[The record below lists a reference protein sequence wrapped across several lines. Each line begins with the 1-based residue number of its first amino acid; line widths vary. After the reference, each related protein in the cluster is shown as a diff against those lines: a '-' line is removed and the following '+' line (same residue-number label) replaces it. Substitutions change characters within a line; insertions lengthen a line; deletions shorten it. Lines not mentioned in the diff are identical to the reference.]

1 MNDIVMPRLSDSMT
15 EGTVVRWLKAPGE
28 AIARGEPLAE
38 IETDKATITYES
50 DIDGV
55 LTQILVGEGQTV
67 PVGSQ
72 IAIVQ
77 PLGAAAQ
84 QPPSQPN
91 APAASPPPLPMPP
104 EQSPAPLPTPSEFQQ
119 AAPPPLPNPPIEQA
133 PQQPFDHQQYEPE
146 LQQPGEY
153 QQTGEYEIAEQDTEQ
168 YDVGQSDAVAYDT
181 GEFTTGEGAEAPSGE
196 RIKASP
202 IARRLARR
210 LGLDIATIAGS
221 GPDGRI
227 VKEDVEAA
235 ADAAASRAAQRAPT
249 QAPATEQ
256 PFAGTQYSTEPP
268 AQPPHEYAYEPGGS
282 EQFEDAA
289 FAAAAHETIPQ
300 PQQPQQPPPAAPTD
314 PPLIPHYPPPPQ
326 APPAYPPQGYP
337 APAYPPPG
345 YGPPGMPPAYPPQP
359 AQPFPAPPPFVQG
372 MTGNFPAVE
381 QMGAQQPPQ
390 PPPAHQ
396 PAQQQPQQP
405 QQPQPPGASPTA
417 TRGHS
422 TPIEPTSA
430 QQTVARR
437 MAESKATAPEF
448 FVETEVD
455 MTMAVAFREQL
466 RSAIDPLPS
475 YNDFVFKAAAMALK
489 QYPNVNA
496 AYKDGHFE
504 QYSDVNIGMVVS
516 ATDLLAVPTLFNV
529 DEKGLSQIARE
540 SHELADA
547 VRNRSI
553 QPAQMTGGT
562 FSISN
567 LGMYGVE
574 RFTAILNP
582 PQAAILAVGAI
593 TRKAVIAEDGMSLVV
608 RQMMAMTLT
617 CDHRILYGAEAAEF
631 IAAIKAWLEN
641 PQMLQV

>member
-1 MNDIVMPRLSDSMT
+1 
-15 EGTVVRWLKAPGE
+15 
-28 AIARGEPLAE
+28 
-38 IETDKATITYES
+38 
-50 DIDGV
+50 
-55 LTQILVGEGQTV
+55 
-67 PVGSQ
+67 
-72 IAIVQ
+72 
-77 PLGAAAQ
+77 
-84 QPPSQPN
+84 
-91 APAASPPPLPMPP
+91 
-104 EQSPAPLPTPSEFQQ
+104 
-119 AAPPPLPNPPIEQA
+119 
-133 PQQPFDHQQYEPE
+133 
-146 LQQPGEY
+146 
-153 QQTGEYEIAEQDTEQ
+153 
-168 YDVGQSDAVAYDT
+168 
-181 GEFTTGEGAEAPSGE
+181 
-196 RIKASP
+196 
-202 IARRLARR
+202 
-210 LGLDIATIAGS
+210 
-221 GPDGRI
+221 
-227 VKEDVEAA
+227 
-235 ADAAASRAAQRAPT
+235 
-249 QAPATEQ
+249 
-256 PFAGTQYSTEPP
+256 
-268 AQPPHEYAYEPGGS
+268 
-282 EQFEDAA
+282 
-289 FAAAAHETIPQ
+289 
-300 PQQPQQPPPAAPTD
+300 
-314 PPLIPHYPPPPQ
+314 
-326 APPAYPPQGYP
+326 
-337 APAYPPPG
+337 
-345 YGPPGMPPAYPPQP
+345 
-359 AQPFPAPPPFVQG
+359 
-372 MTGNFPAVE
+372 
-381 QMGAQQPPQ
+381 PPQ

-504 QYSDVNIGMVVS
+504 QYSDVNIGIVVS